1 MAALTAETQKIVKST
16 APILKQ
22 KGDAVTAKMYEIMFN
37 NHPEVKPLFT
47 NAPNNQ
53 NEILARSI
61 ISYSENVD
69 NLHALEGALDKI
81 AQHHV
86 NTNVKPEH
94 YPIVA
99 DSLLQALKETLG
111 EQTVTDEIAKAWT
124 EAYWFLA
131 DILIEREKALYA
143 KMAI

>member
-1 MAALTAETQKIVKST
+1 MAALTAETKAIVKST

-22 KGDAVTAKMYEIMFN
+22 KGNEVTDRMYQIMFESY
-37 NHPEVKPLFT
+37 PEIKPLFA

-61 ISYSENVD
+61 IAYSENVD
-69 NLHALEGALDKI
+69 NLPALEGALDKI
-81 AQHHV
+81 AQHHIH
-86 NTNVKPEH
+86 TNVKPEH

-99 DSLLQALKETLG
+99 SSLLQALRDVLG
-111 EQTVTDEIAKAWT
+111 EEIITTEITNAWT

-131 DILIEREKALYA
+131 DLLIEREKALYA
-143 KMAI
+143 KN